1 MCKYQSQSEKTAIVY
16 SIVKSV
22 IDSPHVSYDNIN
34 INRPNRNW
42 FLLFTD
48 EKVILMEFFF
58 EFIFPKNIYIYNKV
72 FLRAEVKAADVA
84 ADILYGSKCLNA
96 IGSSQTSGPVC
107 GICSNNR
114 WKATLHARFDVSV
127 FPALD
132 SLWFRNCSSSSLSP
146 RPPGACT
153 SSSWPP
159 MCPGD
164 KSLTRV
170 LQLPAEP
177 S

>member
-1 MCKYQSQSEKTAIVY
+1 M
-16 SIVKSV
+16 SV
-22 IDSPHVSYDNIN
+22 MIILILIDQIEIDFFYLLT
-34 INRPNRNW
+34 RRW
-42 FLLFTD
+42 FWWSFFSKLFN
-48 EKVILMEFFF
+48 
-58 EFIFPKNIYIYNKV
+58 PKNIYICNKV

-96 IGSSQTSGPVC
+96 IGSSHTSGPVC
-107 GICSNNR
+107 GICSNTR

-177 S
+177 PNYLPPTSPHYYAASAFS

>member
-1 MCKYQSQSEKTAIVY
+1 M
-16 SIVKSV
+16 SV
-22 IDSPHVSYDNIN
+22 MIILILIDQIEIDFFYLLT
-34 INRPNRNW
+34 RRW
-42 FLLFTD
+42 FWWS
-48 EKVILMEFFF
+48 FF
-58 EFIFPKNIYIYNKV
+58 IYNKV

-96 IGSSQTSGPVC
+96 IGSSHTSVC

-177 S
+177 PNYLPPTSPHYYAASAFS